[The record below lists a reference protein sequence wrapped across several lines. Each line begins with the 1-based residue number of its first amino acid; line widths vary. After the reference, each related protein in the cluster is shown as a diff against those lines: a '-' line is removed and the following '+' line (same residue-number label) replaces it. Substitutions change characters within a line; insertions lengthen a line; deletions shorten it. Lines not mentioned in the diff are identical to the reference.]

1 MNGKVRL
8 PVGKINPDILASKEE
23 GMTLIKEGR
32 KLALPVYHQD
42 ELSKIFG

>member
-1 MNGKVRL
+1 MSSLRREGI
-8 PVGKINPDILASKEE
+8 PASDIGRMISKEK
-23 GMTLIKEGR
+23 GMTLIKGGR